1 MNNLCHTII
10 NCSEN
15 SFWLFFCVFF
25 IYHTFLKLSD
35 FKHKQKS
42 SLKII
47 VNKVFYFFEHFIPL
61 TQFCEPTLSDN
72 FWATGYVFHQARIF
86 FSNYDFWEILTIH
99 SKKHLK
105 INFGSKIKF
114 GIKKHFC
121 VKKGR
126 INNCTDFYSAYQTCC
141 FRGERG

>member
-1 MNNLCHTII
+1 MNLVKTILYWLLPLKKIFSNSRKTVIIPLNNLCHTII

-15 SFWLFFCVFF
+15 SFWLFLCFFF

-47 VNKVFYFFEHFIPL
+47 VYKVFYFFEHFIPL
-61 TQFCEPTLSDN
+61 TQFCEQTLSDN
-72 FWATGYVFHQARIF
+72 FWATGYVFHQARL
-86 FSNYDFWEILTIH
+86 FSNCDFWEILTIH

-105 INFGSKIKF
+105 INFGS
-114 GIKKHFC
+114 
-121 VKKGR
+121 
-126 INNCTDFYSAYQTCC
+126 
-141 FRGERG
+141 